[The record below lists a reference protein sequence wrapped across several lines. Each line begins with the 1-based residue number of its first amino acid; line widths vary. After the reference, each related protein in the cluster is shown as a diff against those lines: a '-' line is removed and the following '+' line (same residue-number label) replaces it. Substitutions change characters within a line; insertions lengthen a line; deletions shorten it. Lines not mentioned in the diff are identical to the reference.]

1 MRAAPAVVFA
11 TKAELAGA
19 VAQWMR
25 DPIAAM
31 ARYGH
36 ISDWDT
42 RLITDMEG
50 IFCGDST
57 AASKD
62 FDATWCAE
70 ANKRFDEDISRWNT
84 AAVKTMRGMF
94 YDAKSFDQDVSGWD
108 MRAVADT
115 SYMFH
120 GASAFSWDLSS
131 WDIRGVTDMK
141 CA

>member
-1 MRAAPAVVFA
+1 MAGAPTRAAALSVAMILGVLALPGVESQPSSMRAAPAVVFA

-84 AAVKTMRGMF
+84 AAVKTCLL
-94 YDAKSFDQDVSGWD
+94 Y
-108 MRAVADT
+108 T
-115 SYMFH
+115 SPSPRDGLLSRMPS
-120 GASAFSWDLSS
+120 SA
-131 WDIRGVTDMK
+131 
-141 CA
+141 